1 MLTCMTAYGILQAR
15 LRLPAPPA
23 LATALRHAVSP
34 QERVVSRPFGADEY
48 FDFTTVL
55 VLANR
60 VFTCAVAAAVSALS
74 AGGGGGGPSPR
85 ALLAPCVLV
94 AATNGAATF
103 CQYEA
108 LRFVSFA
115 GVTLAKSA
123 KMLPVLLWVRTPG
136 SACRHPC

>member
-1 MLTCMTAYGILQAR
+1 M
-15 LRLPAPPA
+15 
-23 LATALRHAVSP
+23 
-34 QERVVSRPFGADEY
+34 
-48 FDFTTVL
+48 L

-60 VFTCAVAAAVSALS
+60 LFTCAVAAAVSALS
-74 AGGGGGGPSPR
+74 APSAVGGPSPR
-85 ALLAPCVLV
+85 ALLAPGMLV

-123 KMLPVLLWVRTPG
+123 KMLPVLLWVRAAAPLTRG
-136 SACRHPC
+136 AR

>member
-1 MLTCMTAYGILQAR
+1 M
-15 LRLPAPPA
+15 
-23 LATALRHAVSP
+23 
-34 QERVVSRPFGADEY
+34 
-48 FDFTTVL
+48 L

-60 VFTCAVAAAVSALS
+60 VLTCAVAAAVSALS
-74 AGGGGGGPSPR
+74 GDGGAGPSPR
-85 ALLAPCVLV
+85 ALIMPCLLV

-123 KMLPVLLWVRTPG
+123 KMLPVLLWVRCSVTRESHALHCVAPLG
-136 SACRHPC
+136 SAEPLSRGPARRARWCCASGTSALTTWPLWA

>member
-1 MLTCMTAYGILQAR
+1 MLLCMTAYGVL
-15 LRLPAPPA
+15 
-23 LATALRHAVSP
+23 
-34 QERVVSRPFGADEY
+34 QERVVSRPFGVDSADGTESAEF
-48 FDFTTVL
+48 FDYSTVL

-60 VFTCAVAAAVSALS
+60 LLTCAVATAISFS
-74 AGGGGGGPSPR
+74 TSGGTPPPLR
-85 ALLAPCVLV
+85 ALLGPCVVV

-123 KMLPVLLWVRTPG
+123 KMLPVLLWVRRNAPNRA
-136 SACRHPC
+136 SPWLCSCPHAHLR